1 MYMESKFFLFI
12 EQSVAIIYIII
23 NIVISKWVRMRGI
36 KNQNERRISNISN
49 FHALLKEEEWNQSDD
64 AWKHLWYT
72 KNDLNERY
80 QVSVLCQVF
89 SFCKE
94 DCQHRQVYDK
104 YYRILDIFQVQ

>member
-1 MYMESKFFLFI
+1 
-12 EQSVAIIYIII
+12 
-23 NIVISKWVRMRGI
+23 MRGI
-36 KNQNERRISNISN
+36 KNQNERRIGNISK
-49 FHALLKEEEWNQSDD
+49 FHALLKDEEWNQCDD
-64 AWKHLWYT
+64 AWKHLWYP

-80 QVSVLCQVF
+80 QVSILCQVF